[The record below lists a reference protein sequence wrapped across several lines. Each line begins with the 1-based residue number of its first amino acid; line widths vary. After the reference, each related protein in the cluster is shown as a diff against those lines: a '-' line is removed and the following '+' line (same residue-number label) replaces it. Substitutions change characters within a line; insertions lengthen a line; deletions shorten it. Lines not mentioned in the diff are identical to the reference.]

1 MSFETPIL
9 LIVFNR
15 PEKTQKLFEKIKAI
29 KPKKL
34 FVSADGPREN
44 FKNDK
49 LLCNETREIFK
60 NIDWDCD
67 CKFKFSEK
75 NLSCKINVIDS
86 INWFFSLNEE
96 GIILED
102 DCIPNIYFFNF
113 CKVLLEK
120 YKNDSL
126 IMQINGTNLDINY
139 SNITDKTYF
148 FSK

>member
-15 PEKTQKLFEKIKAI
+15 PDKTQKLFEKIKTI
-29 KPKKL
+29 RPKKL

-60 NIDWDCD
+60 NIDWDCES
-67 CKFKFSEK
+67 KFKFSEK
-75 NLSCKINVIDS
+75 NLSCKTNVIDS

-96 GIILED
+96 TYIRSFVLDNAPLIY
-102 DCIPNIYFFNF
+102 IP
-113 CKVLLEK
+113 L
-120 YKNDSL
+120 SL
-126 IMQINGTNLDINY
+126 IVIYLQFYKKNKFLG
-139 SNITDKTYF
+139 F
-148 FSK
+148 